1 MKSPESEEEQ
11 AARIAKTF
19 MESARQE
26 ELNIKEQIRIVA
38 VTLSNVDQQV
48 RTAIQLVNQAHEK
61 IEDMVAHKVYRDNSD
76 PNININSHYNIL
88 DAFNDIVKTSSFLRM
103 QLGVPLRRFLLLAE
117 EQKVE
122 EQNNPNKLPEI
133 VEGSED
139 EQIKQE
145 DLLNAF
151 HESEKIMEN
160 SKGHFKGIANESE
173 ENDEED
179 RYSETGEREIEFIF
193 NPNLG
198 EEDSEEEDFEK
209 SENKENS
216 EDEETEED

>member
-19 MESARQE
+19 MEKAMQE

-61 IEDMVAHKVYRDNSD
+61 IEDIVAHKVYRGNSD
-76 PNININSHYNIL
+76 PNINIDSHYNIL
-88 DAFNDIVKTSSFLRM
+88 DTFNNIVKTSSFLRM
-103 QLGVPLRRFLLLAE
+103 QLGVPLRRFLLLTE

-122 EQNNPNKLPEI
+122 EQNNKPPEI
-133 VEGSED
+133 VEDSED

-160 SKGHFKGIANESE
+160 SKEHFEGITNESE
-173 ENDEED
+173 ENDKED
-179 RYSETGEREIEFIF
+179 RYTGTGEREIEFIF
-193 NPNLG
+193 NPNFG